1 MAGRIAYLAILSHK
15 PDKLAQFYTDHLGFS
30 EIGRSAAGD
39 VTITEG
45 GFNVTI
51 FLHRHELNEL
61 SMEIGHHH
69 IGIAVDSIAEIEERY
84 RKFNPRGTF
93 RREAGDLRHGDA
105 RIYDPECHPVSISEH
120 NFGLPAPIAGL
131 PRIAHIAFGALDP
144 SALCNF
150 YSEVFGF
157 RELFAAHAEVAK
169 QPGYRNRHVG
179 DGATNI
185 ALQEFFSDREGHE
198 GRHGIAHIGLLV
210 SDAAA
215 LANSVKDVATIARRP
230 ATRVQS
236 EIRMRDPEG
245 NACDLSR
252 RGWEVDVNKWVNS
265 DTPKN
270 SEAIAAK

>member
-1 MAGRIAYLAILSHK
+1 MAARIAYLAILSHD
-15 PDKLAQFYTDHLGFS
+15 PAKLSQFYTRHLGFN
-30 EIGRSAAGD
+30 EVGRSAAGD
-39 VTITEG
+39 VTMTDG

-51 FLHRHELNEL
+51 FRHRHELNEL
-61 SMEIGHHH
+61 SMEPGQHR

-84 RKFNPRGTF
+84 RKLYPRGTF
-93 RREAGDLRHGDA
+93 RRESGDLQHGDA
-105 RIYDPECHPVSISEH
+105 RIYDPECHPVSISEN
-120 NFGLPAPIAGL
+120 NFGLPAPKTGL

-144 SALCNF
+144 SALYNF
-150 YSEVFGF
+150 YAGVFGF

-198 GRHGIAHIGLLV
+198 GRHGIAHVGLLV
-210 SDAAA
+210 KDANA
-215 LANSVKDVATIARRP
+215 LADSVKDVATIARRP
-230 ATRVQS
+230 ATRKQS

-252 RGWEVDVNKWVNS
+252 RGWEVDTDKWVSS
-265 DTPKN
+265 D
-270 SEAIAAK
+270 AA